1 MIKKFIK
8 INGTGRFL
16 NYSPATVPSPHRA
29 TDFEKINLIY
39 GENGSGKTTLSVI
52 LNSLRGADGILTK
65 KRSFDRTVPQIV
77 EVLTDLTPNPKLT
90 FNNSSWDNNYP
101 NIEIF
106 DIHFIT
112 DNVYT
117 GLEVQNSHKKNLF
130 EIIFGSQGVQ
140 LKIDIQNIKDGITAA
155 KSSLQNTTS
164 QIDSAIGRAFTATE
178 YCNLVADP
186 GIDGK
191 ITGKQAEITT
201 AKSFQEI
208 QSKISLSNIPM
219 LALPF
224 DMDAAVL
231 TIEKAIDSISAEFL
245 EELNK
250 HKEHLGMDGEE
261 ELWIKRGY
269 EAIKDETCPFCTR
282 PFDETSQI
290 IEAYN
295 QYFNTEYNELLQKI
309 SLIVTES
316 SIYNIEALLLAVEN
330 NISANQNLIEFWKV
344 HLNNQPILT
353 SLSQDYQDLK
363 IEFEKVKTLIDSKSK
378 NPIQAL
384 PILELRAFE
393 TLTTAL
399 NQKLSD
405 FNTAITAYNSRITG
419 MKEGNIPNLVQ
430 LENEL
435 KKLKAI
441 KKRNDA
447 TVAALCTALATQSAA
462 VDTLNTQKTTKQG
475 QLDTYST
482 ATFTNYATIINRYL
496 QIFAPYLE
504 IRDFDSGYVGSSRE
518 PMVKYALHIN
528 GHEIKQEDSPTHRS
542 IRYSLS
548 EGDKNALALSFFL
561 TKLESDGNI
570 QDKIIVFDDPVSS
583 FDLNRK
589 SATINKLVEFGQQA
603 KQLFVFSHNLIFASE
618 FWKSA
623 NQVSCTTQCSS
634 IAFIGNSSCI
644 VEYDIDTESLSSV
657 LKDSLHIKDYITN
670 GCVTDQDRRSIAR
683 CLRPALESYFHIK
696 FFDHV
701 APNDWLGN
709 FIDKVR
715 SAAGTADPFYRLQ
728 SHVSELTDINN
739 YSKKYHH
746 RFNTNN
752 ESEPVSDS
760 ELRSYC
766 QRTLNLIQVI

>member
-16 NYSPATVPSPHRA
+16 NYSAGTVPSPHR
-29 TDFEKINLIY
+29 TSDFEKLNLIY

-52 LNSLRGADGILTK
+52 LNSLRGTNGVLTK
-65 KRSFDRTVPQIV
+65 KRSFDRTVPQTV

-90 FNNSSWDNNYP
+90 FNNNTWDNNYP

-130 EIIFGSQGVQ
+130 EIIFGNQGVQ
-140 LKIDIQNIKDGITAA
+140 LKNDIQTIKDRIQVEQRA
-155 KSSLQNTTS
+155 LQTTTS
-164 QIDSAIGRAFTATE
+164 QIELSIGRAFTASD
-178 YCNLVADP
+178 YCNLPVDT

-191 ITGKQAEITT
+191 ISVKQAEITT

-208 QSKISLSNIPM
+208 QSKSVLSSIPLIAFPFNIDSAIST
-219 LALPF
+219 
-224 DMDAAVL
+224 V
-231 TIEKAIDSISAEFL
+231 EKAIDNISTRFL
-245 EELNK
+245 EEFNK
-250 HKEHLGMDGEE
+250 HKDHLDIDGDEE
-261 ELWIKRGY
+261 KWIKQGY

-282 PFDETSQI
+282 PFDETTEI

-295 QYFNTEYNELLQKI
+295 QYFNKEYNDLLQEI
-309 SLIVTES
+309 SSLVTAS
-316 SIYNIEALLLAVEN
+316 SAFNIEALLLAVEN
-330 NISANQNLIEFWKV
+330 KISSNQNLIEFWKI
-344 HLNNQPILT
+344 HLENPPVLT
-353 SLSQDYQDLK
+353 LLSQDAQDVK
-363 IEFEKVKTLIDSKSK
+363 TEFEKIKILIDSKSK
-378 NPIQAL
+378 NPIQPF
-384 PILELRAFE
+384 PINELRTFE
-393 TLTTAL
+393 ALITAL
-399 NQKLSD
+399 NSKLTD
-405 FNTAITAYNSRITG
+405 FNSHITAYNSRITVLKAG
-419 MKEGNIPNLVQ
+419 TSPNIVQ
-430 LENEL
+430 LESDL

-441 KKRNDA
+441 KKRNDSA
-447 TVAALCTALATQSAA
+447 IASLCTAHTAQSTAI
-462 VDTLNTQKTTKQG
+462 DTLNTQKTAKQT

-482 ATFTNYATIINRYL
+482 TVFTNYATTINRYL

-504 IRDFDSGYVGSSRE
+504 IRDFASGYVGNSRE
-518 PMVKYALHIN
+518 PMVKYALHIDGN
-528 GHEIKQEDSPTHRS
+528 EIKHEDSPTLPS
-542 IRYSLS
+542 FRYSLS

-644 VEYDIDTESLSSV
+644 VEYDIDTESLSSI
-657 LKDSLHIKDYITN
+657 LKDSLRIKDYILN
-670 GCVTDQDRRSIAR
+670 GCITDQDRRSIAR
-683 CLRPALESYFHIK
+683 CLRPALESYFHLK
-696 FFDHV
+696 FFDLV
-701 APNDWLGN
+701 TSTDWLGN

-715 SAAGTADPFYRLQ
+715 NAGTTDPFFRLQ
-728 SHVSELTDINN
+728 GHVSDLTDINN

-746 RFNTNN
+746 RFNSNN
-752 ESEPVSDS
+752 ESEPVSDA
-760 ELRSYC
+760 ELRNYC

>member
-16 NYSPATVPSPHRA
+16 NYSAGTVPSPHR
-29 TDFEKINLIY
+29 TSDFEKLNLIY

-52 LNSLRGADGILTK
+52 LNSLRGTNGVLTK

-77 EVLTDLTPNPKLT
+77 EVLTDLSPNPKLT
-90 FNNSSWDNNYP
+90 FNNNTWDNNYP

-130 EIIFGSQGVQ
+130 EIIFGNHGVQ
-140 LKIDIQNIKDGITAA
+140 LKNDIQTIKDRIQVEQRA
-155 KSSLQNTTS
+155 LQTTTS
-164 QIDSAIGRAFTATE
+164 RVELSIGRAFTASD
-178 YCNLVADP
+178 YCNLPVDA

-191 ITGKQAEITT
+191 ISVKQAEITT

-208 QSKISLSNIPM
+208 QSKSVLSSIPLIAFPFNIDSAIST
-219 LALPF
+219 
-224 DMDAAVL
+224 V
-231 TIEKAIDSISAEFL
+231 EKAIDNISTSFL
-245 EELNK
+245 EEFNK
-250 HKEHLGMDGEE
+250 HKDHLDIDGDEE
-261 ELWIKRGY
+261 KWIKQGY

-282 PFDETSQI
+282 PFDETTEI

-295 QYFNTEYNELLQKI
+295 QYFNKEYNDLLQEI
-309 SLIVTES
+309 SSLVTAS
-316 SIYNIEALLLAVEN
+316 SAFNIEALLLAVEN
-330 NISANQNLIEFWKV
+330 KISSNQNLIEFWKI
-344 HLNNQPILT
+344 HLENPPVLT
-353 SLSQDYQDLK
+353 LLSQDAQDVK
-363 IEFEKVKTLIDSKSK
+363 TEFEKIKILIDSKSK
-378 NPIQAL
+378 NPIQPF
-384 PILELRAFE
+384 PINELRTFE
-393 TLTTAL
+393 ALITAL
-399 NQKLSD
+399 NSKLTD
-405 FNTAITAYNSRITG
+405 FNSHITAYNSRITVLKAG
-419 MKEGNIPNLVQ
+419 TLPNIVQ
-430 LENEL
+430 LESDL

-441 KKRNDA
+441 KKRNDSA
-447 TVAALCTALATQSAA
+447 IVSLCTAHTAQSTAI
-462 VDTLNTQKTTKQG
+462 DTLNTQKTAKQT

-482 ATFTNYATIINRYL
+482 TVFTNYATTINRYL

-504 IRDFDSGYVGSSRE
+504 IRDFASGYVGNSRE
-518 PMVKYALHIN
+518 PMVKYALHIDGN
-528 GHEIKQEDSPTHRS
+528 EIKHEDSPTLPS
-542 IRYSLS
+542 FRYSLS

-623 NQVSCTTQCSS
+623 NQVSCTSQCSS

-644 VEYDIDTESLSSV
+644 VEYDIDTESLSSI
-657 LKDSLHIKDYITN
+657 LKDRLRIKDYILN
-670 GCVTDQDRRSIAR
+670 GCITDQDRRSIAR
-683 CLRPALESYFHIK
+683 CLRPALESYFYLK
-696 FFDHV
+696 FFDLV
-701 APNDWLGN
+701 TSTDWLGN

-715 SAAGTADPFYRLQ
+715 NAGTTDPFFRLQ
-728 SHVSELTDINN
+728 GHVSELTDINN

-746 RFNTNN
+746 RFNSNN
-752 ESEPVSDS
+752 ESEPVSDA
-760 ELRSYC
+760 ELRNYC

>member
-16 NYSPATVPSPHRA
+16 NYSSGTVPSPHR
-29 TDFEKINLIY
+29 TSDFEKLNLIY

-52 LNSLRGADGILTK
+52 LKSLRGTNGVLTK

-77 EVLTDLTPNPKLT
+77 EVLTDLSPNPKLT
-90 FNNSSWDNNYP
+90 FNNNTWDNNYP

-130 EIIFGSQGVQ
+130 EIIFGNQGVQ
-140 LKIDIQNIKDGITAA
+140 LKNDIQTIKDRIQVEQR
-155 KSSLQNTTS
+155 SLQTTTS
-164 QIDSAIGRAFTATE
+164 QIELSIGRVFTASD
-178 YCNLVADP
+178 YCNLPVDA

-191 ITGKQAEITT
+191 ISVKQAEITI

-208 QSKISLSNIPM
+208 QSKSVLSSIPLIAFPFNI
-219 LALPF
+219 
-224 DMDAAVL
+224 DAAISTV
-231 TIEKAIDSISAEFL
+231 EKAIDNISTRFL
-245 EELNK
+245 EEFNK
-250 HKEHLGMDGEE
+250 HKDHLDIDGDEE
-261 ELWIKRGY
+261 KWIKQGY
-269 EAIKDETCPFCTR
+269 EAIKDDTCPFCTR
-282 PFDETSQI
+282 PFDETTEI

-295 QYFNTEYNELLQKI
+295 QYFNKEYNDLLQEI
-309 SLIVTES
+309 SSLVTAS
-316 SIYNIEALLLAVEN
+316 SAFNIEALLLAVEN
-330 NISANQNLIEFWKV
+330 KISSNQSLIEFWKV
-344 HLNNQPILT
+344 HLENPPVLT
-353 SLSQDYQDLK
+353 LLSQDAQGVK
-363 IEFEKVKTLIDSKSK
+363 TEFEKIKILIDSKSK
-378 NPIQAL
+378 NPIQPF
-384 PILELRAFE
+384 PINELRTFE
-393 TLTTAL
+393 ALITAL
-399 NQKLSD
+399 NSKLTD
-405 FNTAITAYNSRITG
+405 FNSHITAYNSRITVLKAG
-419 MKEGNIPNLVQ
+419 TSPNIVQ
-430 LENEL
+430 LKSDL

-441 KKRNDA
+441 KKRNDSA
-447 TVAALCTALATQSAA
+447 IVALCTAHTAQSTAI
-462 VDTLNTQKTTKQG
+462 DTLNTQKTAKQT

-482 ATFTNYATIINRYL
+482 TVFANYATTINRYL

-504 IRDFDSGYVGSSRE
+504 IRDFASGYVGNSRE
-518 PMVKYALHIN
+518 PMVKYALHIDGN
-528 GHEIKQEDSPTHRS
+528 EIKHEDSPTLPS
-542 IRYSLS
+542 FRYSLS

-570 QDKIIVFDDPVSS
+570 QYKIIVFDDPVSS

-644 VEYDIDTESLSSV
+644 VEYDIDTESLSSI
-657 LKDSLHIKDYITN
+657 LKDSLRIKDYISN
-670 GCVTDQDRRSIAR
+670 GCITDQDRRSIAR
-683 CLRPALESYFHIK
+683 CLRPALESYFHLK
-696 FFDHV
+696 FFDLV
-701 APNDWLGN
+701 TSTDWLGN

-715 SAAGTADPFYRLQ
+715 NAGTTEAFFRLQ
-728 SHVSELTDINN
+728 GHVSDLTDINN

-746 RFNTNN
+746 RFNSNN
-752 ESEPVSDS
+752 ESEPVSDA
-760 ELRSYC
+760 ELRNYC

>member
-16 NYSPATVPSPHRA
+16 NYSSGTVPSPHR
-29 TDFEKINLIY
+29 TSDFEKLNLIY

-52 LNSLRGADGILTK
+52 LNSLRGTNGVLTK

-77 EVLTDLTPNPKLT
+77 EVLTDLSPNPKLT
-90 FNNSSWDNNYP
+90 FNNSTWDNNYP

-130 EIIFGSQGVQ
+130 EIIFGNQGVQ
-140 LKIDIQNIKDGITAA
+140 LKNDIQTIKDSIQVEQR
-155 KSSLQNTTS
+155 SLQTTTS
-164 QIDSAIGRAFTATE
+164 QIELSIGRAFTATD
-178 YCNLVADP
+178 YCNLPVDA

-191 ITGKQAEITT
+191 VSVKKTEITT

-208 QSKISLSNIPM
+208 QSKSVLSSIPLIAFPFNI
-219 LALPF
+219 
-224 DMDAAVL
+224 DAAISTV
-231 TIEKAIDSISAEFL
+231 EKAIDNISTRFL
-245 EELNK
+245 EEFNK
-250 HKEHLGMDGEE
+250 HKDHLDIDGDEE
-261 ELWIKRGY
+261 KWIKQGY
-269 EAIKDETCPFCTR
+269 EAIKDDTCPFCTR
-282 PFDETSQI
+282 PFDETTEI

-295 QYFNTEYNELLQKI
+295 QYFNKEYNDLLQEI
-309 SLIVTES
+309 SSLVTAS
-316 SIYNIEALLLAVEN
+316 SAFNIEALLLAVEN
-330 NISANQNLIEFWKV
+330 KISSNQSLIEFWKV
-344 HLNNQPILT
+344 HLENPPVLT
-353 SLSQDYQDLK
+353 LLSQDAQSIK
-363 IEFEKVKTLIDSKSK
+363 TEFEKIKILIDSKSK
-378 NPIQAL
+378 NPIQPF
-384 PILELRAFE
+384 PINELRTFE
-393 TLTTAL
+393 ALITAL
-399 NQKLSD
+399 NSKLTD
-405 FNTAITAYNSRITG
+405 FNSHITAYNSRITVL
-419 MKEGNIPNLVQ
+419 KASTSPNIVQ
-430 LENEL
+430 LESDL
-435 KKLKAI
+435 KKLTAI
-441 KKRNDA
+441 KKRNDSA
-447 TVAALCTALATQSAA
+447 IVALCTAHTAQSTAIG
-462 VDTLNTQKTTKQG
+462 TLNTRKTAKQT

-482 ATFTNYATIINRYL
+482 TVFANYATTINRYL

-504 IRDFDSGYVGSSRE
+504 IRDFASGYVGNSRE
-518 PMVKYALHIN
+518 PMVKYALHIDGN
-528 GHEIKQEDSPTHRS
+528 EIKHEDSPTLPS
-542 IRYSLS
+542 FRYSLS

-623 NQVSCTTQCSS
+623 NQVSCTAQCSS

-644 VEYDIDTESLSSV
+644 VEYDIDTESLSSI
-657 LKDSLHIKDYITN
+657 LKDSLRIKDYISN
-670 GCVTDQDRRSIAR
+670 GCITDQDRRSIAR
-683 CLRPALESYFHIK
+683 CLRPALESYFHLK
-696 FFDHV
+696 FFDLV
-701 APNDWLGN
+701 TSTDWLGN

-715 SAAGTADPFYRLQ
+715 NAGTTDPFFRLQ
-728 SHVSELTDINN
+728 GHVSNLTDINN

-746 RFNTNN
+746 RFNSNN
-752 ESEPVSDS
+752 ESEPVSDA
-760 ELRSYC
+760 ELRNYC

>member
-16 NYSPATVPSPHRA
+16 NYSSGTVPSPHR
-29 TDFEKINLIY
+29 TSDFEKLNLIY

-52 LNSLRGADGILTK
+52 LNSLRGTNGVLTK

-77 EVLTDLTPNPKLT
+77 EVLTDLSPNPKLT
-90 FNNSSWDNNYP
+90 FNNSTWDNNYP

-130 EIIFGSQGVQ
+130 EIIFGNQGVQ
-140 LKIDIQNIKDGITAA
+140 LKNDIQTIKDSIQVEQR
-155 KSSLQNTTS
+155 SLQTTTS
-164 QIDSAIGRAFTATE
+164 QIELSIGRAFTATD
-178 YCNLVADP
+178 YCNLPVDS

-191 ITGKQAEITT
+191 VSVKKTEITT

-208 QSKISLSNIPM
+208 QSKSVLSSIPLIAFPFNI
-219 LALPF
+219 
-224 DMDAAVL
+224 DAAISTV
-231 TIEKAIDSISAEFL
+231 EKAIDNISTRFL
-245 EELNK
+245 EEFNK
-250 HKEHLGMDGEE
+250 HKDHLDIDGDEE
-261 ELWIKRGY
+261 KWIKQGY
-269 EAIKDETCPFCTR
+269 EAIKDDTCPFCTR
-282 PFDETSQI
+282 PFDETTEI

-295 QYFNTEYNELLQKI
+295 QYFNKEYNDLLQEI
-309 SLIVTES
+309 SSLVTAS
-316 SIYNIEALLLAVEN
+316 SAFNIEALLLAVEN
-330 NISANQNLIEFWKV
+330 KISSNQSLIEFWKV
-344 HLNNQPILT
+344 HLENPPVLT
-353 SLSQDYQDLK
+353 LLSQDAQSIK
-363 IEFEKVKTLIDSKSK
+363 TEFEKIKILIDSKSK
-378 NPIQAL
+378 NPIQPF
-384 PILELRAFE
+384 PINELRTFE
-393 TLTTAL
+393 ALITAL
-399 NQKLSD
+399 NSKLTD
-405 FNTAITAYNSRITG
+405 FNSHITAYNSRISVLKASTSP
-419 MKEGNIPNLVQ
+419 NIVQ
-430 LENEL
+430 LESDL
-435 KKLKAI
+435 KKLTAI
-441 KKRNDA
+441 KKRNDSA
-447 TVAALCTALATQSAA
+447 IVALCTAHTAQSTAIG
-462 VDTLNTQKTTKQG
+462 TLNTRKTAKQT

-482 ATFTNYATIINRYL
+482 TVFANYATTINRYL

-504 IRDFDSGYVGSSRE
+504 IRDFASGYVGNSRE
-518 PMVKYALHIN
+518 PMVKYALHIDGN
-528 GHEIKQEDSPTHRS
+528 EIKHEDSPTLPS
-542 IRYSLS
+542 FRYSLS

-623 NQVSCTTQCSS
+623 NQVSCTAQCSS

-644 VEYDIDTESLSSV
+644 VEYDIDTESLSSI
-657 LKDSLHIKDYITN
+657 LKDSLRIKDYISN
-670 GCVTDQDRRSIAR
+670 GCITDQDRRSIAR
-683 CLRPALESYFHIK
+683 CLRPALESYFHLK
-696 FFDHV
+696 FFDLV
-701 APNDWLGN
+701 TSTDWLGN

-715 SAAGTADPFYRLQ
+715 NAGTTHPFFRLQ
-728 SHVSELTDINN
+728 GHVSDLTDINN

-746 RFNTNN
+746 RFNSNN
-752 ESEPVSDS
+752 ESEPVSDA
-760 ELRSYC
+760 ELRNYC

>member
-16 NYSPATVPSPHRA
+16 NYSSETVPSPHRT
-29 TDFEKINLIY
+29 TDFEKLNLIY

-52 LNSLRGADGILTK
+52 LNSLRGTNGVLTK

-77 EVLTDLTPNPKLT
+77 EVLTDLSPNPKLT
-90 FNNSSWDNNYP
+90 FNNNTWDNNYP

-112 DNVYT
+112 ENVYT

-130 EIIFGSQGVQ
+130 EIIFGNQGVQ
-140 LKIDIQNIKDGITAA
+140 LKNDIQTIKDRIQVEQRA
-155 KSSLQNTTS
+155 LQTTTS
-164 QIDSAIGRAFTATE
+164 QIELAIGRAFTASD
-178 YCNLVADP
+178 YCNLPIDP
-186 GIDGK
+186 GIDSK
-191 ITGKQAEITT
+191 ISVKQAEITT

-208 QSKISLSNIPM
+208 QSKSVLSSIPLIAPPFNIDSAIST
-219 LALPF
+219 
-224 DMDAAVL
+224 V
-231 TIEKAIDSISAEFL
+231 EKAIDNISTRFLKEF
-245 EELNK
+245 NK
-250 HKEHLGMDGEE
+250 HKGHLDIDGDEE
-261 ELWIKRGY
+261 KWIKQGY

-282 PFDETSQI
+282 PFDETTEI

-295 QYFNTEYNELLQKI
+295 QYFNKEYNDLLQEI
-309 SLIVTES
+309 SSLVTAS
-316 SIYNIEALLLAVEN
+316 FAFNIEALLLAVEN
-330 NISANQNLIEFWKV
+330 KISSNQNLIELWKI
-344 HLNNQPILT
+344 HLESPPVLT
-353 SLSQDYQDLK
+353 LLSQDAQDVK
-363 IEFEKVKTLIDSKSK
+363 TEFEKIKILIDLKSK
-378 NPIQAL
+378 NPIQPF
-384 PILELRAFE
+384 PINELRTFE
-393 TLTTAL
+393 ALITSLNSKLT
-399 NQKLSD
+399 D
-405 FNTAITAYNSRITG
+405 FNSHITSYNSRITVLKAG
-419 MKEGNIPNLVQ
+419 TSPNIVQ
-430 LENEL
+430 LESDL

-441 KKRNDA
+441 KKRNDSA
-447 TVAALCTALATQSAA
+447 IVSLCTAHTAQSTAI
-462 VDTLNTQKTTKQG
+462 DTLNTQKTAKQT

-482 ATFTNYATIINRYL
+482 TVFANYATTINRYL

-504 IRDFDSGYVGSSRE
+504 IRDFASGYVGNSRE
-518 PMVKYALHIN
+518 PMVKYALHIDGN
-528 GHEIKQEDSPTHRS
+528 EIKHEDSPTLPS
-542 IRYSLS
+542 FRYSLS

-644 VEYDIDTESLSSV
+644 VEYDIDTESLSSI
-657 LKDSLHIKDYITN
+657 LKDSLRIKDYILN
-670 GCVTDQDRRSIAR
+670 GCITDQDRRSIAR
-683 CLRPALESYFHIK
+683 CLRPALESYFHLK
-696 FFDHV
+696 FFDLV
-701 APNDWLGN
+701 TSTDWLGN

-715 SAAGTADPFYRLQ
+715 NARATDPFFRLQ
-728 SHVSELTDINN
+728 GHVSDLTDINN

-746 RFNTNN
+746 RFNSNN
-752 ESEPVSDS
+752 ESEPVSDA
-760 ELRSYC
+760 ELRNYC
-766 QRTLNLIQVI
+766 KRTLNLIQVI